1 MFNMDDLKLYVK
13 NDEELEGLLST
24 LKIFRD
30 DIGLQFSLDKSAK
43 ATFIRRR
50 WTSASEIKLNGS
62 TSIREL
68 DQEVTYR
75 YLE

>member
-1 MFNMDDLKLYVK
+1 MDDLKLYVK

-43 ATFIRRR
+43 ATFIRLR
-50 WTSASEIKLNGS
+50 
-62 TSIREL
+62 
-68 DQEVTYR
+68 
-75 YLE
+75 